1 MAGVGAVAAAVLLL
15 AGCGSDDGDDKA
27 GDTTLPSAGDTTS
40 ATTSDTATATTAPG
54 ATTTPAPAGTP
65 ACTTVWRAGRTLPQG
80 YDGCADAGLLVA
92 PDVLGCSSG
101 QGLVR
106 YDERFW
112 AVPGG
117 PVQGG
122 KGTLASSRDY
132 QKVVSTC
139 RG

>member
-1 MAGVGAVAAAVLLL
+1 MAGAGALAAAVLLL
-15 AGCGSDDGDDKA
+15 AGCGSGEDGETEA
-27 GDTTLPSAGDTTS
+27 EDTSSPTASASDSTS
-40 ATTSDTATATTAPG
+40 ASATSAP
-54 ATTTPAPAGTP
+54 APTTTPAPPGTP
-65 ACTTVWRAGRTLPQG
+65 ACTEVWQAGRTLPRG
-80 YDGCADAGLLVA
+80 YAGCADAAGLLAA

-112 AVPGG
+112 AVAGG
-117 PVQGG
+117 PIQGG
-122 KGTLASSRDY
+122 KGELASSRDY

>member
-1 MAGVGAVAAAVLLL
+1 MGALAAAVLLI
-15 AGCGSDDGDDKA
+15 AGCGSDDGDDR
-27 GDTTLPSAGDTTS
+27 AGDTTS
-40 ATTSDTATATTAPG
+40 PSASATTSATASATTAPS

-65 ACTTVWRAGRTLPQG
+65 ACATVWRSGRTLPPG

-106 YDERFW
+106 YGERFW